1 MRWYH
6 ALLRFYPQSFRAEY
20 GDEMAAIF
28 SERLRTAEGW
38 RPWLSAW
45 FEAILDAAVNA
56 PALHADLLAQDL
68 RLAVRTLRR
77 TPAFALAAVLIAAL
91 GIGAT
96 TVTFGVADHVLVR
109 PLPFPDADRLV
120 KVYQDQTFRGY
131 PRMEVSPPNF
141 LDWKSTSRSF
151 ERLAAYTSQSAT
163 LVGVGDP
170 VRLNGVIAT
179 GDLFA
184 TLGVPAA
191 LGRGLTSA
199 DDRDGGERVL
209 VISHR
214 LWATQFGAQSAVIGQ
229 SVLLDDIP
237 HVIVGVMPPYF
248 NFPSREAAYWAP
260 LRFTPSQLEDRTNW
274 WLNSVGRLKDGVTLT
289 EARAEMRTIAA
300 QLAQAYPAANDRNGI
315 AVLFLRD
322 EVSWR
327 SRQMLWA
334 LAGAALCMLLIA
346 CTNLASLL
354 LSRALG
360 RQRELAVRAALGA
373 GRERLVRQM
382 LTENMVI
389 AGLGGVLGSVAAV
402 LAVPFVA
409 RLVPTT
415 LPIPESPGV
424 DARLLVGAVVVTLAT
439 GLVFG
444 ALPALKV
451 AATATLAG
459 LREGARSGSS
469 RGTERLRSALVIA
482 EVSISLVLLVCAALL
497 VQSLWRVQNVNPGFD
512 TTGVLTLRTALP
524 VPKYAPTQ
532 LRERFYQQVLSNVRS
547 VPGVAQAAY
556 ISFLPMVMRG
566 GIWPV
571 TVDGRAEDPN
581 SAHTASLRLV
591 TAGFFETL
599 GIPRLAG
606 RDIQDGDIQGAP
618 RVAIVSQSFV
628 DRHWPGQDA
637 LGRRLSM
644 ALADST
650 IVGVVGDVKVR
661 GLERDSEPQVYLPSA
676 QVADGSLVFYAPKDL
691 VIRTEGAPMALVP
704 AVRAA
709 VASADPQV
717 PLSDIRPLTEV
728 VEADSAARSVQVKVL
743 AAFTAM
749 AIALAAAGLHSLL
762 AFTVS
767 ARTREIGVRM
777 AMGATRAHILRMV
790 FLKGLALAGIGT
802 CIGAL
807 FAAWA
812 AGALRSLLFGV
823 HPWEPTVF
831 LGAIGVC
838 AAMALVGSML
848 PALRATRVDPIEALR
863 AE

>member
-6 ALLRFYPQSFRAEY
+6 ALLRLYPQSFQAEY

-28 SERLRTAEGW
+28 AARLRGAAGW
-38 RPWLSAW
+38 QPLLSLWL
-45 FEAILDAAVNA
+45 EATLDAVVNA
-56 PALHADLLAQDL
+56 PALHADLLAQDV
-68 RLAVRTLRR
+68 RLAARTLRR
-77 TPAFALAAVLIAAL
+77 TPAFAAAAVLIAAL

-96 TVTFGVADHVLVR
+96 TVTFGVADHVLIR
-109 PLPFPDADRLV
+109 PLPFPDPDRLV
-120 KVYQDQTFRGY
+120 KLYQDQTFRGY

-141 LDWKSTSRSF
+141 LDWKRDSRSF
-151 ERLAAYTSQSAT
+151 ERLAAYTAQSAT
-163 LVGVGDP
+163 LVGAGEP
-170 VRLNGVIAT
+170 LRMNGAIAT

-191 LGRGLTSA
+191 LGRGLTTA
-199 DDRDGGERVL
+199 DDRDGAERVL

-214 LWATQFGAQSAVIGQ
+214 LWTTQFGGQSSTIGQ
-229 SVLLDDIP
+229 SVLLDDNP
-237 HVIVGVMPPYF
+237 HVIVGVMPPHF

-260 LRFTPSQLEDRTNW
+260 LRLNASQLEDRTNW
-274 WLNSVGRLKDGVTLT
+274 WLHGIGRLKTGVTLT
-289 EARAEMRTIAA
+289 EARAEMNTIAV
-300 QLAQAYPAANDRNGI
+300 QLAQAYPAANERNGI
-315 AVLFLRD
+315 AVVTLRD

-382 LTENMVI
+382 LTENLVI
-389 AGLGGVLGSVAAV
+389 AGLGGALGSAAAV
-402 LAVPFVA
+402 VAVPLVA

-415 LPIPESPGV
+415 LPVPESPGM
-424 DARLLVGAVVVTLAT
+424 DLRLLIGSLGVTLVT

-444 ALPALKV
+444 TMPALKV

-459 LREGARSGSS
+459 LREGARAGTG
-469 RGTERLRSALVIA
+469 RATERLRSALVVA

-497 VQSLWRVQNVNPGFD
+497 VQSLWRVQDVNPGFD
-512 TTGVLTLRTALP
+512 TTGVLTMRTALP
-524 VPKYAPTQ
+524 VPKYEPTQ
-532 LRERFYQQVLSNVRS
+532 SRERFYQQVLSNVRS

-591 TAGFFETL
+591 TAGFFETMRVPL
-599 GIPRLAG
+599 LTG
-606 RDIQDGDIQGAP
+606 RDFQDRDVQGAQ

-637 LGRRLSM
+637 LGRRVSM
-644 ALADST
+644 AFADLT

-661 GLERDSEPQVYLPSA
+661 GLERDSEPQVYMPSA
-676 QVADGSLVFYAPKDL
+676 QVADGSLMFYAPKDL
-691 VIRTEGAPMALVP
+691 VIRTHGAPMALVP

-717 PLSDIRPLTEV
+717 PVSDIRPLSDV
-728 VEADSAARSVQVKVL
+728 VEDDTAARSVQVRVL

-749 AIALAAAGLHSLL
+749 AVALAAAGLHSLL

-767 ARTREIGVRM
+767 ARTQEIGVRM
-777 AMGATRAHILRMV
+777 ALGATRARILRMV
-790 FLKGLALAGIGT
+790 MVKGLALAAMGT
-802 CIGAL
+802 LAGSLLAI
-807 FAAWA
+807 WA

-823 HPWEPTVF
+823 DPWEPTVY
-831 LGAIGVC
+831 LAAIGVC
-838 AAMALVGSML
+838 AGVALAGSVL
-848 PALRATRVDPIEALR
+848 PALRATRVDPIESLR